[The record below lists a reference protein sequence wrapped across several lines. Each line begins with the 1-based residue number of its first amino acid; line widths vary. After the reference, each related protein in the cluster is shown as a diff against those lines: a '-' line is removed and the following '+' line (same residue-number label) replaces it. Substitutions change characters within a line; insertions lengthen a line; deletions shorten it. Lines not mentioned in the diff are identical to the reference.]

1 MSIDLKLPVPRRL
14 RKGETMAG
22 KRTNPTA
29 PSHARVAER
38 VLANGRTMTSSAQ
51 PDSVPLDQR
60 KLLGLVGYNCRRAYL
75 CILGLFRERMAKFDL
90 RPVDFSVLVLVRDNP
105 NVNQKRLAHAL
116 GIDPPNMVT
125 LLERLE
131 ARALIGREP
140 DPTDRRA
147 RLLVLTRQGAA
158 LCSEAEEVV
167 ARVEIDATPNLTPDE
182 RVELMR
188 LAQKVFLQ

>member
-1 MSIDLKLPVPRRL
+1 
-14 RKGETMAG
+14 MAG
-22 KRTNPTA
+22 KRKNPTA
-29 PSHARVAER
+29 AFHAPVAER
-38 VLANGRTMTSSAQ
+38 DLANGSTKSSSAQ
-51 PDSVPLDQR
+51 LDSPPLDQR

-75 CILGLFRERMAKFDL
+75 RILGLFRERMAEFDL
-90 RPVDFSVLVLVRDNP
+90 RPVDFSVLVLVQANP

-116 GIDPPNMVT
+116 SIDPPNMVT

-131 ARALIGREP
+131 ARALIRRKP
-140 DPTDRRA
+140 NPADRRA

-158 LCSEAEEVV
+158 LCSEAEKVV
-167 ARVEIDATPNLTPDE
+167 TRLEIEATPNLTPDE